1 LKHVWRVCRCGPSH
15 WLEEIKFSQGHPEHK
30 ILNKR
35 FMLKGNRDFDWLTE
49 EDWRDYLHCTKK
61 VRCYDYEDGPLFS
74 II

>member
-1 LKHVWRVCRCGPSH
+1 MFGVFVAVDLVIGWKKLS
-15 WLEEIKFSQGHPEHK
+15 LAKDILNILK

-35 FMLKGNRDFDWLTE
+35 CMLKGNRDSDWLTE

-61 VRCYDYEDGPLFS
+61 VRRYDYEDGPLFS